1 MSEKVNLDN
10 IELFNDKLI
19 NLKQDFFDAIHPI
32 GETYTQYPQQ
42 DDPNTL
48 YNRNG
53 VTCQWEKINYGG
65 AFFRAEGGNA
75 NPYITKTDVLSIQGY
90 QNAYHNHG
98 YTPSGSVSSSFS
110 GTRSTTDSDGSHS
123 HTVTTTLDDAN
134 GTLKIIAGAN
144 GFLAGQ
150 PTGFTPFGSTT
161 ASGGTSTDG
170 SHKHK
175 YTPSGSVS
183 SSFSGDTSTTT
194 YDGNSSNYE
203 ARPSNYTYV
212 IWKRVS

>member
-1 MSEKVNLDN
+1 MPEKVNLDN

-75 NPYITKTDVLSIQGY
+75 NPYITKTDVLSIQGDL
-90 QNAYHNHG
+90 
-98 YTPSGSVSSSFS
+98 VK
-110 GTRSTTDSDGSHS
+110 S
-123 HTVTTTLDDAN
+123 HTHTHSEDPL
-134 GTLKIIAGAN
+134 LKAPHQHIK
-144 GFLAGQ
+144 
-150 PTGFTPFGSTT
+150 T
-161 ASGGTSTDG
+161 
-170 SHKHK
+170 
-175 YTPSGSVS
+175 
-183 SSFSGDTSTTT
+183 
-194 YDGNSSNYE
+194 
-203 ARPSNYTYV
+203 
-212 IWKRVS
+212 